1 MTWGRVLAGAMAVL
15 VLATAPASAWGQVA
29 AERPDLARL
38 RDVVDAPG
46 GRDAIARVT
55 WAEAAG
61 QGDSGLAGVVYTILN
76 RLAAGRW
83 GDSIDQ
89 VVNARAQFEPV
100 LRAGGDWR
108 ALPAVRPAE
117 RARIDTILNLALEGR
132 LPDLTGG
139 ALYFQNPKIVAA
151 RAAAGTVSPRL
162 VHFGGAAP
170 SVVIG
175 DHAFYPGQAGRTGA
189 APLDPLAAA
198 GGAIFPDQGRSPD
211 AIDVSVQASGT
222 LAPAAAGARGLV
234 VLPTGE
240 IVEDPARLAAP
251 QS

>member
-15 VLATAPASAWGQVA
+15 VLSATPAWAWGQVA
-29 AERPDLARL
+29 DERPDLARL
-38 RDVVDAPG
+38 RSLVDAPG
-46 GRDAIARVT
+46 ARDAIARVT

-83 GDSIDQ
+83 GASIDQ

-139 ALYFQNPKIVAA
+139 ALFFQNPKIVAA

-175 DHAFYPGQAGRTGA
+175 DHAFYAVQAAGA
-189 APLDPLAAA
+189 AAAPADPLAPA
-198 GGAIFPDQGRSPD
+198 GGAILPGQGPSSDP
-211 AIDVSVQASGT
+211 IIVPVPASGSFA
-222 LAPAAAGARGLV
+222 LGAAGQRGLI

-240 IVEDPARLAAP
+240 IVEDPIAAAAP
-251 QS
+251 QP

>member
-1 MTWGRVLAGAMAVL
+1 MAVL
-15 VLATAPASAWGQVA
+15 VLSAGARSAHGQAPIASA
-29 AERPDLARL
+29 DLARL
-38 RDVVDAPG
+38 RVAVDAPSA
-46 GRDAIARVT
+46 RDAIARVT

-76 RLAAGRW
+76 RLAAGTW
-83 GDSIDQ
+83 GSSIDQ

-108 ALPAVRPAE
+108 SLPAVRPAD

-139 ALYFQNPKIVAA
+139 ALHFQNPRIVAA

-170 SVVIG
+170 SAVIG
-175 DHAFYPGQAGRTGA
+175 DHAFYPASSEQGGR
-189 APLDPLAAA
+189 
-198 GGAIFPDQGRSPD
+198 PD
-211 AIDVSVQASGT
+211 
-222 LAPAAAGARGLV
+222 
-234 VLPTGE
+234 
-240 IVEDPARLAAP
+240 
-251 QS
+251 

>member
-1 MTWGRVLAGAMAVL
+1 VTRGRVLAGAMAIL
-15 VLATAPASAWGQVA
+15 VLAAAPAWAGGQVA
-29 AERPDLARL
+29 PERGDLARL
-38 RDVVDAPG
+38 RAVVDAPG
-46 GRDAIARVT
+46 ARDGIARVT

-83 GDSIDQ
+83 GDSVDQ

-151 RAAAGTVSPRL
+151 RAAAGTVSPPL

-175 DHAFYPGQAGRTGA
+175 DHAFYPGSTGRPA
-189 APLDPLAAA
+189 APVDPVASA
-198 GGAIFPDQGRSPD
+198 GGAIFPDQNRPSD
-211 AIDVSVQASGT
+211 AIMASVR
-222 LAPAAAGARGLV
+222 AAGSPALAVVGPRGLV

-240 IVEDPARLAAP
+240 IVEDPTRVIP
-251 QS
+251 